1 MICALKYRSVL
12 LHVNLCRSGTFSSG
26 AAFGYNTRV
35 RVIINHLYTLTLSL
49 WVGGIFLFTFV
60 VTPVI
65 FKSYGRDMA
74 GEIVGKLFP
83 SYFLFSV
90 LVSVAS
96 LIWYLLSFQDGK
108 IHAHNL
114 SLMLLTAAVV
124 LSLYVS
130 LRLHPEIRGVK
141 QQIASFGT
149 VSPEDPLRKKFSA
162 LHVQSVILNMLM
174 LADSVALLII
184 RCRPNK

>member
-1 MICALKYRSVL
+1 MRPEIQVCFI
-12 LHVNLCRSGTFSSG
+12 LHVSLFRSGSFSSG
-26 AAFGYNTRV
+26 AAFGYNKNM
-35 RVIINHLYTLTLSL
+35 RVIINYLYMLTLSL

-108 IHAHNL
+108 IHGHNL
-114 SLMLLTAAVV
+114 SLVLLTAAVV

-130 LRLHPEIRGVK
+130 LRLYPEIIGVK
-141 QQIASFGT
+141 QQIASFET

-162 LHVQSVILNMLM
+162 LHIQSAILNMLM
-174 LADSVALLII
+174 LADGVALLII